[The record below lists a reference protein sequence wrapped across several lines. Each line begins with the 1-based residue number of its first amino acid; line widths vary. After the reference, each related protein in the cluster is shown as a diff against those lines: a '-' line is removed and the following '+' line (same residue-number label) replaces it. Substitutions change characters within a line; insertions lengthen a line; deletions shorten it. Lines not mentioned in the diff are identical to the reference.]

1 MNIIN
6 LKDSNIDLNKIQ
18 KISYD
23 KNDKITFETNEF
35 IPITSDCMFKAIFG
49 RKENIKF
56 PCKLLSYLIDMSYEE
71 LLANLKFTKN
81 ETGKEKKEDS
91 NYRQDLV
98 VTLDDVSINIEM
110 NNNSSEEI
118 RERNI
123 SYMMRLREDRKSKKN
138 YNQIIQVNLNNYCY
152 KDDSS
157 IRRDYLLMDNEQNIL
172 TNKIVIID
180 IYLPNIK
187 KKMYNKGIKALSEM
201 ERFLLI
207 GLEENK
213 QKALEYVGDDIIMKD
228 LEERIS
234 DWTLSDDLRESY
246 DKEWALKDQAK
257 REGVIQGIEQGIE
270 QGMKQGKSEIINKLL
285 DSGMTVEEIS
295 KITDMPIEEI
305 QHIKPNN

>member
-1 MNIIN
+1 
-6 LKDSNIDLNKIQ
+6 
-18 KISYD
+18 
-23 KNDKITFETNEF
+23 
-35 IPITSDCMFKAIFG
+35 
-49 RKENIKF
+49 
-56 PCKLLSYLIDMSYEE
+56 
-71 LLANLKFTKN
+71 
-81 ETGKEKKEDS
+81 
-91 NYRQDLV
+91 
-98 VTLDDVSINIEM
+98 
-110 NNNSSEEI
+110 
-118 RERNI
+118 
-123 SYMMRLREDRKSKKN
+123 
-138 YNQIIQVNLNNYCY
+138 
-152 KDDSS
+152 
-157 IRRDYLLMDNEQNIL
+157 MDNEQNIL
-172 TNKIVIID
+172 TNKIIIID

>member
-1 MNIIN
+1 
-6 LKDSNIDLNKIQ
+6 
-18 KISYD
+18 
-23 KNDKITFETNEF
+23 
-35 IPITSDCMFKAIFG
+35 
-49 RKENIKF
+49 
-56 PCKLLSYLIDMSYEE
+56 
-71 LLANLKFTKN
+71 
-81 ETGKEKKEDS
+81 
-91 NYRQDLV
+91 
-98 VTLDDVSINIEM
+98 M

-123 SYMMRLREDRKSKKN
+123 SYMMRLREDRKNKKN
-138 YNQIIQVNLNNYCY
+138 YNQVIQVNLNNYCY
-152 KDDSS
+152 KEDDT
-157 IRRDYLLMDNEQNIL
+157 IRRDFLISSTDNVIL
-172 TNKIVIID
+172 TNKIVMID

-213 QKALEYVGDDIIMKD
+213 QKALEYVGDDIVMKD

-257 REGVIQGIEQGIE
+257 REGVIKGIE

-285 DSGMTVEEIS
+285 ESGMTVEEIS
-295 KITDMPIEEI
+295 KITDIPMDEI
-305 QHIKPNN
+305 QHIKSDNNSK

>member
-1 MNIIN
+1 
-6 LKDSNIDLNKIQ
+6 
-18 KISYD
+18 
-23 KNDKITFETNEF
+23 
-35 IPITSDCMFKAIFG
+35 MFKAIFG
-49 RKENIKF
+49 REENIKF
-56 PCKLLSYLIDMSYEE
+56 PCKLLSYLIDMSYED
-71 LLANLKFTKN
+71 LLNNLKFTKN

-91 NYRQDLV
+91 NYRQDRV

-123 SYMMRLREDRKSKKN
+123 SYMMRLREDKKNKKN

-152 KDDSS
+152 KNDLS

-187 KKMYNKGIKALSEM
+187 KKMYNKGIKMLSEM

-246 DKEWALKDQAK
+246 DTEWALKDEAK
-257 REGVIQGIEQGIE
+257 REGVIQGIEQG
-270 QGMKQGKSEIINKLL
+270 KSEIIKKLL
-285 DSGMTVEEIS
+285 TSGMTVEEIS
-295 KITDMPIEEI
+295 KITDIPVEEI
-305 QHIKPNN
+305 QQIKE

>member
-1 MNIIN
+1 MYIN
-6 LKDSNIDLNKIQ
+6 LKNSIYNLDNIKKVSHNKC
-18 KISYD
+18 
-23 KNDKITFETNEF
+23 DKITFETNEF
-35 IPITSDCMFKAIFG
+35 IPITSDCMFKTIFG
-49 RKENIKF
+49 REENIKF
-56 PCKLLSYLIDMSYEE
+56 PCYLLSYLIDMSYEE
-71 LLANLKFTKN
+71 LLNNLKFTKN

-98 VTLDDVSINIEM
+98 VTLDDISINIEM

-123 SYMMRLREDRKSKKN
+123 SYMMRLREDRKNKKN
-138 YNQIIQVNLNNYCY
+138 YNQVIQVNLNNYCY
-152 KDDSS
+152 KEDDT
-157 IRRDYLLMDNEQNIL
+157 IRRDFVLSSDDNTIL

-187 KKMYNKGIKALSEM
+187 KKMYNKGIEALSEM

-213 QKALEYVGDDIIMKD
+213 QKALEYVGDDIVMKD

-257 REGVIQGIEQGIE
+257 REGVIEGIEQGRKEEKI
-270 QGMKQGKSEIINKLL
+270 EIIKKLL
-285 DSGMTVEEIS
+285 ASDMSVEEIS
-295 KITDMPIEEI
+295 KITDIPVEEI
-305 QHIKPNN
+305 NSLVDNK

>member
-6 LKDSNIDLNKIQ
+6 LKDSDIDLNKIQ

-35 IPITSDCMFKAIFG
+35 IPITSDVMFKAIFG
-49 RKENIKF
+49 REENIKF
-56 PCKLLSYLIDMSYEE
+56 PCKLLSYLIDMSYED
-71 LLANLKFTKN
+71 LLNNLKFTKN

-123 SYMMRLREDRKSKKN
+123 SYMMRLREDRKNKKN

-152 KDDSS
+152 KEDNT
-157 IRRDYLLMDNEQNIL
+157 IRRDFLISSTDNVIL
-172 TNKIVIID
+172 TNKIVMID

-246 DKEWALKDQAK
+246 DKEWALKDEAK
-257 REGVIQGIEQGIE
+257 REGVIQGIEQG
-270 QGMKQGKSEIINKLL
+270 MKQGKSDIIKKLL
-285 DSGMTVEEIS
+285 ESGMKVEEIS
-295 KITDMPIEEI
+295 KITDIPVEEI
-305 QHIKPNN
+305 QHIKPDNNI

>member
-1 MNIIN
+1 MDIIN
-6 LKDSNIDLNKIQ
+6 LKDSDIDLNKIQ

-35 IPITSDCMFKAIFG
+35 IPITSDVMFKAIFG
-49 RKENIKF
+49 REENIKF
-56 PCKLLSYLIDMSYEE
+56 PCKLLSYLIDMSYED
-71 LLANLKFTKN
+71 LLNNLKFTKN

-123 SYMMRLREDRKSKKN
+123 SYMMRLREDRKNKKD
-138 YNQIIQVNLNNYCY
+138 YNQVIQVNLNNYCY
-152 KDDSS
+152 KEDNT
-157 IRRDYLLMDNEQNIL
+157 IRRDFLISSKDNMIL

-187 KKMYNKGIKALSEM
+187 KKMYNKDSLSEM

-246 DKEWALKDQAK
+246 DKEWALKDEAK
-257 REGVIQGIEQGIE
+257 REGVIQGIEQG
-270 QGMKQGKSEIINKLL
+270 KSEIIKKFLT
-285 DSGMTVEEIS
+285 SGMKIEEIS
-295 KITDMPIEEI
+295 KITDIPVEKI
-305 QHIKPNN
+305 QQIKV

>member
-110 NNNSSEEI
+110 NNNSNEEI

-123 SYMMRLREDRKSKKN
+123 SYMMRLREDRKNKKN

-246 DKEWALKDQAK
+246 DKEWALKDEAK
-257 REGVIQGIEQGIE
+257 REGVIQGIEQG
-270 QGMKQGKSEIINKLL
+270 KSEIIKKLL
-285 DSGMTVEEIS
+285 TSGMTVEEIS
-295 KITDMPIEEI
+295 KITDIPVEEI
-305 QHIKPNN
+305 QQIKE

>member
-123 SYMMRLREDRKSKKN
+123 SYMMRLREDRKNKKN

-257 REGVIQGIEQGIE
+257 REGVIEGIEQGRKEEKI
-270 QGMKQGKSEIINKLL
+270 EIIKKLL
-285 DSGMTVEEIS
+285 ASDMSVEEIS
-295 KITDMPIEEI
+295 KITDIPVEEI
-305 QHIKPNN
+305 NSLVDNK

>member
-1 MNIIN
+1 
-6 LKDSNIDLNKIQ
+6 
-18 KISYD
+18 
-23 KNDKITFETNEF
+23 
-35 IPITSDCMFKAIFG
+35 
-49 RKENIKF
+49 
-56 PCKLLSYLIDMSYEE
+56 
-71 LLANLKFTKN
+71 
-81 ETGKEKKEDS
+81 
-91 NYRQDLV
+91 
-98 VTLDDVSINIEM
+98 
-110 NNNSSEEI
+110 
-118 RERNI
+118 
-123 SYMMRLREDRKSKKN
+123 
-138 YNQIIQVNLNNYCY
+138 
-152 KDDSS
+152 
-157 IRRDYLLMDNEQNIL
+157 MDNEQNIL

-285 DSGMTVEEIS
+285 ASGMTVEEIF

>member
-1 MNIIN
+1 MSIIN
-6 LKDSNIDLNKIQ
+6 LKDSIYNLDNIKKVSHN
-18 KISYD
+18 

-35 IPITSDCMFKAIFG
+35 IPITSDCMFKTIFG

-56 PCKLLSYLIDMSYEE
+56 PCKLLSYILDMSYED
-71 LLANLKFTKN
+71 LLNNLKFTKN

-98 VTLDDVSINIEM
+98 VTLDDISINIEM

-123 SYMMRLREDRKSKKN
+123 SYMMRLREDRKNKKN
-138 YNQIIQVNLNNYCY
+138 YNQVIQVNLNNYCY
-152 KDDSS
+152 KEDDT
-157 IRRDYLLMDNEQNIL
+157 IRRDFLISSTDNVIL
-172 TNKIVIID
+172 TNKIVMID

-187 KKMYNKGIKALSEM
+187 KKMYNKGIKVLSEM

-213 QKALEYVGDDIIMKD
+213 QKALEYVGDDIVMKD

-257 REGVIQGIEQGIE
+257 REGVIQGIEQG
-270 QGMKQGKSEIINKLL
+270 KSEIINKLL
-285 DSGMTVEEIS
+285 TSGMTVEEIS
-295 KITDMPIEEI
+295 KITDIPIEEI
-305 QHIKPNN
+305 QHIKSCN